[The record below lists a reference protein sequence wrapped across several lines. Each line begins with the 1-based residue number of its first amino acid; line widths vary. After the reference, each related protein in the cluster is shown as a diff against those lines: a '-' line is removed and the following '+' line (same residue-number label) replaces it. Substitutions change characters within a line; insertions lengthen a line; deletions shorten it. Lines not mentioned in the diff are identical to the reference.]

1 MYFFVKYILKPS
13 EKGMKFFMSVIN
25 YISNFAV
32 PAVILIIVAW
42 GMFEKKPVF
51 DLFLD
56 GAKEGLE
63 VTIKIFP
70 TLIGIFFAI
79 ALLRSSGIVNLCTS
93 LVAPVTNILRIP
105 SEIIPLAILRP
116 ISGSAAIGVATD
128 IMKQY
133 GVDSFIGNVT
143 SVIMGSTETT
153 FYTIAV
159 YTSYVKIRKNRG
171 VLVAALTADIVG
183 VLSAVTFCKILS

>member
-1 MYFFVKYILKPS
+1 MNVVNY
-13 EKGMKFFMSVIN
+13 MSN
-25 YISNFAV
+25 LAV
-32 PAVILIIVAW
+32 PGVIFIIVLW
-42 GMFEKKPVF
+42 GILEKKPVF

-70 TLIGIFFAI
+70 TLIGIFLAI
-79 ALLRSSGIVNLCTS
+79 SMLRSSGVINFITS
-93 LVAPVTNILRIP
+93 VVRPITKVLNFP
-105 SEIIPLAILRP
+105 SEVIPLALLRP
-116 ISGSAAIGVATD
+116 ISGSASIGIGTD
-128 IMKQY
+128 IMKQF

-159 YTSYVKIRKNRG
+159 YTSYVKITKNRG
-171 VLVAALTADIVG
+171 ILAAALTADIVG
-183 VLSAVTFCKILS
+183 MLSAVAFCRILS

>member
-1 MYFFVKYILKPS
+1 M
-13 EKGMKFFMSVIN
+13 IN
-25 YISNFAV
+25 YISNMAI
-32 PAVILIIVAW
+32 PGVILIIIMW
-42 GMFEKKPVF
+42 GIFEKKPVF

-63 VTIKIFP
+63 MAVKIFP

-79 ALLRSSGIVNLCTS
+79 YLLRYSGIVLFFTNLIS
-93 LVAPVTNILRIP
+93 PIAKLVNIP
-105 SEIIPLAILRP
+105 SEVIPLALLRP

-133 GVDSFIGNVT
+133 GVDSFIGKVT
-143 SVIMGSTETT
+143 SVMMGSTETT

-159 YTSYVKIRKNRG
+159 YTSYVNVKKNRG
-171 VLVAALTADIVG
+171 VLAAALTADIVG
-183 VLSAVTFCKILS
+183 ILTAVAFCRILS